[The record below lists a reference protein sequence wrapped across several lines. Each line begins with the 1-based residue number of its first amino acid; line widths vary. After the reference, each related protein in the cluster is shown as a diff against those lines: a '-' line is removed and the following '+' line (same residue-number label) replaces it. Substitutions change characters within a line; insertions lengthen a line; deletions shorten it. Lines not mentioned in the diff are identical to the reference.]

1 MKKVNVELLQAA
13 KRFIIDYANKNG
25 IALATLFES
34 KEKFEDAIIN
44 LVVTTLIET
53 GLSVEDAYNT
63 VFGAG
68 EYEKLRDDIY
78 QQFELNQA

>member
-1 MKKVNVELLQAA
+1 MAKANVELLQAA
-13 KRFIIDYANKNG
+13 KRLVIDHANANG

-34 KEKFEDAIIN
+34 KEKFEDAIIG
-44 LVVTTLIET
+44 LVVATLIEI
-53 GLSVEDAYNT
+53 GLPVEDAYNT

-68 EYEKLRDDIY
+68 EYEKLRDGIY

>member
-1 MKKVNVELLQAA
+1 MPKLNVELLQAA
-13 KRFIIDYANKNG
+13 KRLVIDHANNNG

-34 KEKFEDAIIN
+34 KEKFEDAIIS
-44 LVVTTLIET
+44 LVMTTL
-53 GLSVEDAYNT
+53 VELGIPVDKAFNT

-78 QQFELNQA
+78 QQFELNRA